1 MSKESF
7 ANLIVTK
14 LNGALG
20 WNGSAYSSDTPKQAQ
35 TAIAEAITEYLIAN
49 TTITISYNGVL
60 NTGSGADVIA
70 SDTMKI
76 TGSCSLVS
84 TPSSFEGWVATL
96 QSAIASAFTVLS
108 PSTQG
113 VIVTFQPFNGIAG
126 ALQIPQT
133 NLKVAHE
140 GNPKSPALAVWTV
153 ICGGILDW
161 LNSSLGKSPTATAI
175 AATRTGISSGTA
187 ALLSIT
193 VT

>member
-7 ANLIVTK
+7 ANLIITK
-14 LNGALG
+14 LNGTLG
-20 WNGSAYSSDTPKQAQ
+20 QSGSAYSSSTPKQAQ
-35 TAIAEAITEYLIAN
+35 AVIGEAITEYLIAN

-60 NTGSGADVIA
+60 NTGGGADVIV

-76 TGSCSLVS
+76 MGNCSLTS
-84 TPSSFEGWVATL
+84 APSSFEGWITTL
-96 QSAIASAFTVLS
+96 QSAIASAFTVVS

-113 VIVTFQPFNGIAG
+113 VVVTFQPFNSTTG
-126 ALQIPQT
+126 ALQIPQA

-140 GNPKSPALAVWTV
+140 GNPKSPTLAVWTV

-161 LNSSLGKSPTATAI
+161 LNSSLGKNPSATAI
-175 AATRTGISSGTA
+175 AATRTGISSGTT

>member
-14 LNGALG
+14 LSGALG
-20 WNGSAYSSDTPKQAQ
+20 QSGSTYSSNTPKQAQ
-35 TAIAEAITEYLIAN
+35 AAIGEAITEYLIAN

-60 NTGSGADVIA
+60 NTGGGADVIA

-76 TGSCSLVS
+76 MGSCSLTS
-84 TPSSFEGWVATL
+84 TPSYFDGWVTTL
-96 QSAIASAFTVLS
+96 QSAIASAFTVVS

-113 VIVTFQPFNGIAG
+113 VVVTFQPFNSTTG
-126 ALQIPQT
+126 ALQIPQA
-133 NLKVAHE
+133 NLKVTHE
-140 GNPKSPALAVWTV
+140 GNPKSPTLAVWAV

-161 LNSSLGKSPTATAI
+161 LNSSLGKNPSATTI
-175 AATRTGISSGTA
+175 EATRTGISSGTA